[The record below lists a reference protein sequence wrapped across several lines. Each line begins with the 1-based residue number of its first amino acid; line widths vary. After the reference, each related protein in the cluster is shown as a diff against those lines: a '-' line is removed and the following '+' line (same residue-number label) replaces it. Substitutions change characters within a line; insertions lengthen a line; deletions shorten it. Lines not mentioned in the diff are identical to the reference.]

1 MKKIIYDTLNMIIT
15 SETVHV
21 FFIREKSPV
30 NLNLHH
36 FLAGRED
43 SICRYCLGTFTSFH
57 FSLDVVVHF
66 CFCTSLILLL
76 MS

>member
-1 MKKIIYDTLNMIIT
+1 MIII
-15 SETVHV
+15 SEIVHV
-21 FFIREKSPV
+21 FFIRENSLV

-57 FSLDVVVHF
+57 FTFDVVVHF
-66 CFCTSLILLL
+66 FSVQFSNKLILFDVLE
-76 MS
+76 M